1 MATTHHLHSR
11 RARMRLTAA
20 DKVTLSMFD
29 DPFDEVEDEETGE
42 WMPSPYEIVCE
53 DNPQV
58 ADDLDGIHRGL
69 DKIYAHWAEKARA
82 TIYPCY
88 WEGAPMDGLALVG
101 EPASIGSPVIFG
113 VEGEDLRYGIVTATT
128 GDSLVVDAAE
138 LWYPRDCDPE
148 VWFAFAAYAAE
159 GGAACEYGGD
169 VYTYETAADA
179 LADWLEP
186 GAEEFGQYSVGQLIV
201 SSSDKGDKAQVR
213 DLLTGDIVREW
224 DEPDYDGD
232 PEAEFSVSDYPGLYS
247 AMTYAFGQVGMPV
260 QPYLI

>member
-42 WMPSPYEIVCE
+42 WMPSLYDTVRE

-69 DKIYAHWAEKARA
+69 DKIYASWMEKPRAEL
-82 TIYPCY
+82 YPCY
-88 WEGAPMDGLALVG
+88 WDDVPMPGLALVL
-101 EPASIGSPVIFG
+101 EPASTGSPVIFG

-128 GDSLVVDAAE
+128 DDSLVVDAAE

-159 GGAACEYGGD
+159 GGAACEYCGD
-169 VYTYETAADA
+169 VYTYKTVADA
-179 LADWLEP
+179 AADWLEP
-186 GAEEFGQYSVGQLIV
+186 GGEEFGQYSVGQLIV
-201 SSSDKGDKAQVR
+201 SSNDKGDKAQVR

>member
-1 MATTHHLHSR
+1 MATTHHMRSR

-20 DKVTLSMFD
+20 DKVTLSMSD

-42 WMPSPYEIVCE
+42 WMPSLYENVRW

-69 DKIYAHWAEKARA
+69 DKIYARWQEKPRA

-88 WEGAPMDGLALVG
+88 WDGAPMFGLALVL

-138 LWYPRDCDPE
+138 LWYPGDCDPE
-148 VWFAFAAYAAE
+148 VWFTFAAHAAE

-169 VYTYETAADA
+169 VYAYYTVADA
-179 LADWLEP
+179 LSDWLEP
-186 GAEEFGQYSVGQLIV
+186 GGEEYGQYSVGQLIV
-201 SSSDKGDKAQVR
+201 SYNDSGDKAQVR

-224 DEPDYDGD
+224 DEPYYDGD
-232 PEAEFSVSDYPGLYS
+232 TDGESMLSDYPGLYS
-247 AMTYAFGQVGMPV
+247 AMVYAFGQVGMPV

>member
-1 MATTHHLHSR
+1 MATTHHMRSR

-20 DKVTLSMFD
+20 DKVTLSMSD

-42 WMPSPYEIVCE
+42 WMPSLYETVCE

-69 DKIYAHWAEKARA
+69 DKIYARWQEKPRA

-88 WEGAPMDGLALVG
+88 WDGAPMFGLALVL

-128 GDSLVVDAAE
+128 DGSLVVDAAE
-138 LWYPRDCDPE
+138 LWYPGDCDPE
-148 VWFAFAAYAAE
+148 VWFTFAAHAAE

-169 VYTYETAADA
+169 VYAYYTVADA
-179 LADWLEP
+179 LSDWLEP
-186 GAEEFGQYSVGQLIV
+186 GGEEYGQYSVGQLIV
-201 SSSDKGDKAQVR
+201 SYNDSGDKAQVR

-224 DEPDYDGD
+224 DEPYYDGD
-232 PEAEFSVSDYPGLYS
+232 TEGEYSMSDYPGLYS
-247 AMTYAFGQVGMPV
+247 AMVYAFGQVGMPV